1 MSRVSILEQLT
12 APKKKTA
19 LDFHYEDLWA
29 PPIMSLFTPQDI
41 QELVRIATSL
51 RYAGNIARKY
61 DMIDAVMK
69 RRGFRRAHCGT
80 NRVVYNFLED
90 DRFVAKVAV
99 DRVGMEDSPAE
110 YRNQAYFQPF
120 CCKIFEVDPSGV
132 ISFIER
138 VNPISS
144 IEEFMSVKDDIF
156 NMMVTKIIGK
166 YIVDDLGTK
175 AFMNFGI
182 RMNANGTAFGP
193 VVIDF
198 PYAYELDGAKLR
210 CAHKIINEHGNLEE
224 CGGEIDYDPGFNTL
238 ICNKCGRE
246 YKALDLAKEKNE
258 DVKLIYT
265 DAEKAFAKS
274 IRHLI
279 RGKIIDGDK
288 VIYDSGRCSN
298 RIILKEEFNYM
309 NNTSLPVGPVTVDR
323 TIKKKS
329 LGFKETKRRYYTDLQ
344 MQYYNKLVKAGMFNP
359 VIEDNT
365 MVSTVSDEV
374 IAPIKSEDSEAET
387 PIMGKAVTVS
397 SVINTEDGSIIYSS
411 EDVEALEESTFPE
424 LNNAPIDVTPPVF
437 TTDSIS
443 KDTSASV
450 IMPSENLPDQ
460 IITDEEVHRMV
471 IEVKAATSTNN
482 DVVDINSSIT
492 DPEKDKIPEIS
503 PITRPTS
510 DPRNSVLYKEPKDT
524 ATIHLGPVSA
534 VYEEADDEGDDVD
547 IVKAITDA
555 MVECSKTPSEEF
567 RIGDDEEELD
577 AIDDYYDD
585 DDTYDDTYD
594 AYYDDTRNRK
604 HHKNPMSY

>member
-41 QELVRIATSL
+41 QELIKIATSL

-193 VVIDF
+193 VIIDF

-210 CAHKIINEHGNLEE
+210 CAHKIVNEHGNLEE

-258 DVKLIYT
+258 DIKLVYT

-274 IRHLI
+274 IRHLV

-288 VIYDSGRCSN
+288 VIYDSGRRSN
-298 RIILKEEFNYM
+298 RILLKEEFNNM
-309 NNTSLPVGPVTVDR
+309 NNASLPVGPVTVDK
-323 TIKKKS
+323 TIRKKNP
-329 LGFKETKRRYYTDLQ
+329 GFKETKRRFYTDLQ
-344 MQYYNKLVKAGMFNP
+344 MQYYDKLVKAGMFNP
-359 VIEDNT
+359 VVEDDT
-365 MVSTVSDEV
+365 MVSTVNEV
-374 IAPIKSEDSEAET
+374 VTPIKSEDSEVET

-397 SVINTEDGSIIYSS
+397 SVIADGSIIYSS
-411 EDVEALEESTFPE
+411 EDIETLEENTFPE
-424 LNNAPIDVTPPVF
+424 LNNTPVDVAPPF
-437 TTDSIS
+437 TADSDS
-443 KDTSASV
+443 KDTASASV

-460 IITDEEVHRMV
+460 IISDEEVDRMV
-471 IEVKAATSTNN
+471 NEVKAATSTNN
-482 DVVDINSSIT
+482 DVVDVNSSIV

-510 DPRNSVLYKEPKDT
+510 DPSNSVLYKEPKNT
-524 ATIHLGPVSA
+524 TSTIHLGPVSA
-534 VYEEADDEGDDVD
+534 VYEADDEGDESDDVD

-555 MVECSKTPSEEF
+555 MVECSKSPSEEF
-567 RIGDDEEELD
+567 RIGDEEDLD
-577 AIDDYYDD
+577 TIDDYYDD
-585 DDTYDDTYD
+585 AYDDTYD
-594 AYYDDTRNRK
+594 NYYDDARNKK
-604 HHKNPMSY
+604 HHKNPMNY

>member
-41 QELVRIATSL
+41 QELVKIATSL

-193 VVIDF
+193 VIIDF

-210 CAHKIINEHGNLEE
+210 CAHKIINEHGSLEE

-246 YKALDLAKEKNE
+246 YKALDLAKQKNE
-258 DVKLIYT
+258 DIKLVYT

-274 IRHLI
+274 IRHLV

-288 VIYDSGRCSN
+288 VIYDSGRRSN
-298 RIILKEEFNYM
+298 RILLKEEFNSM
-309 NNTSLPVGPVTVDR
+309 NNGSLPVGPVTVDK
-323 TIKKKS
+323 TIRKKNP
-329 LGFKETKRRYYTDLQ
+329 GFKETKRRYYTDLQ
-344 MQYYNKLVKAGMFNP
+344 MQYYDKLVKAGMFNP
-359 VIEDNT
+359 VVEDDT
-365 MVSTVSDEV
+365 MVSTVNEV
-374 IAPIKSEDSEAET
+374 ITPIKSEDSEGET

-397 SVINTEDGSIIYSS
+397 SVIADGSIIYSDA
-411 EDVEALEESTFPE
+411 DVEALEENTFPE
-424 LNNAPIDVTPPVF
+424 LNNTPVEVTPPIF
-437 TTDSIS
+437 TADNNE
-443 KDTSASV
+443 DASASV

-460 IITDEEVHRMV
+460 IISDEEVHRMV

-482 DVVDINSSIT
+482 DVVDINSSII

-510 DPRNSVLYKEPKDT
+510 DPSNSVLYKEPKNT
-524 ATIHLGPVSA
+524 TSTIHLGPVSA
-534 VYEEADDEGDDVD
+534 VYEADDDSDEGDDTD

-555 MVECSKTPSEEF
+555 MVECSKSPSEEF
-567 RIGDDEEELD
+567 RIGDDEEDLD
-577 AIDDYYDD
+577 TIDDYYDD
-585 DDTYDDTYD
+585 AYDDTYD
-594 AYYDDTRNRK
+594 NYYDDARNKK
-604 HHKNPMSY
+604 HRNPMNY

>member
-41 QELVRIATSL
+41 QELVKIATSL

-193 VVIDF
+193 VIIDF

-210 CAHKIINEHGNLEE
+210 CAHKIVNEHGNLEE

-246 YKALDLAKEKNE
+246 YKALDLAKQKNE
-258 DVKLIYT
+258 DIKLVYT

-274 IRHLI
+274 IRHLV

-288 VIYDSGRCSN
+288 VIYDSGRRSN
-298 RIILKEEFNYM
+298 RILLKEEFNSM
-309 NNTSLPVGPVTVDR
+309 NNASLPVGPVTVDK
-323 TIKKKS
+323 TIRKKNP
-329 LGFKETKRRYYTDLQ
+329 GFKETKRRYYTDLQ
-344 MQYYNKLVKAGMFNP
+344 MQYYDKLVKAGMFNP
-359 VIEDNT
+359 VVEDDT
-365 MVSTVSDEV
+365 MVSTVNEV
-374 IAPIKSEDSEAET
+374 ITPIKSEDSEGET

-397 SVINTEDGSIIYSS
+397 SVIADGSIIYSDT
-411 EDVEALEESTFPE
+411 DVEALEEKTFPE
-424 LNNAPIDVTPPVF
+424 LNNTPVEVTPPIF
-437 TTDSIS
+437 TADNNE
-443 KDTSASV
+443 DASASV

-460 IITDEEVHRMV
+460 IISDEEVHRMV

-482 DVVDINSSIT
+482 DVADINSSII

-510 DPRNSVLYKEPKDT
+510 DPSNSVLYKEPKNT
-524 ATIHLGPVSA
+524 STIHLGPVSA
-534 VYEEADDEGDDVD
+534 VYEADDGGDDEGDDTD

-555 MVECSKTPSEEF
+555 MVECSKSPSEEF
-567 RIGDDEEELD
+567 RIGDDEED
-577 AIDDYYDD
+577 SDTIDDYYDD
-585 DDTYDDTYD
+585 AYDDTYD
-594 AYYDDTRNRK
+594 NYYDDARNKK
-604 HHKNPMSY
+604 HRNPMSY

>member
-41 QELVRIATSL
+41 QELVKIATSL

-193 VVIDF
+193 VIIDF

-210 CAHKIINEHGNLEE
+210 CAHKIVNEHGNLEE

-246 YKALDLAKEKNE
+246 YKALDLAKQKNE
-258 DVKLIYT
+258 DIKLVYT

-274 IRHLI
+274 IRHLV

-288 VIYDSGRCSN
+288 VIYDSGRRSN
-298 RIILKEEFNYM
+298 RILLKEEFNSM
-309 NNTSLPVGPVTVDR
+309 NNASLPVGPVTVDK
-323 TIKKKS
+323 TIRKKNP
-329 LGFKETKRRYYTDLQ
+329 GFKETKRRFYTDLQ
-344 MQYYNKLVKAGMFNP
+344 MQYYDKLVKAGMFNP
-359 VIEDNT
+359 VVEDDT
-365 MVSTVSDEV
+365 MVSTVNEV
-374 IAPIKSEDSEAET
+374 ITPIKSEDSEGET

-397 SVINTEDGSIIYSS
+397 SVIADGSIIYSS
-411 EDVEALEESTFPE
+411 EDVEALEEKTFPE
-424 LNNAPIDVTPPVF
+424 LNNTPVDVAPPVF
-437 TTDSIS
+437 TADSTN

-450 IMPSENLPDQ
+450 IMPSEKLPDQ

-482 DVVDINSSIT
+482 DVADINSSII

-510 DPRNSVLYKEPKDT
+510 DPSNSVLYKEPKNT
-524 ATIHLGPVSA
+524 STIHLGPVSA
-534 VYEEADDEGDDVD
+534 VYEADDGGDDEGDDTD

-555 MVECSKTPSEEF
+555 MVECSKSPSEEF
-567 RIGDDEEELD
+567 RIGDDEED
-577 AIDDYYDD
+577 SDTIDDYYDD
-585 DDTYDDTYD
+585 AYDDTYD
-594 AYYDDTRNRK
+594 NYYDDARNKK
-604 HHKNPMSY
+604 HRNPMSY

>member
-41 QELVRIATSL
+41 QELIKIATSL

-193 VVIDF
+193 VIIDF

-210 CAHKIINEHGNLEE
+210 CAHKIVNEHGNLEE

-258 DVKLIYT
+258 DIKLVYT

-274 IRHLI
+274 IRHLV

-288 VIYDSGRCSN
+288 VIYDSGRRSN
-298 RIILKEEFNYM
+298 RILLKEEFNSM
-309 NNTSLPVGPVTVDR
+309 NNASLPVGPVTVDK
-323 TIKKKS
+323 TIRKKNP
-329 LGFKETKRRYYTDLQ
+329 GFKETKRRFYTDLQ
-344 MQYYNKLVKAGMFNP
+344 MQYYDKLVKAGMFNP
-359 VIEDNT
+359 VVEDDT
-365 MVSTVSDEV
+365 MVSTVNEV
-374 IAPIKSEDSEAET
+374 VTPIKSEDSEVET

-397 SVINTEDGSIIYSS
+397 SVIADGSIIYSS
-411 EDVEALEESTFPE
+411 EDIETLEENTFPE
-424 LNNAPIDVTPPVF
+424 LNNTPVDVAPPF
-437 TTDSIS
+437 TADSDS
-443 KDTSASV
+443 KDTASASV

-460 IITDEEVHRMV
+460 IISDEEVDRMV
-471 IEVKAATSTNN
+471 NEVKAATSTNN
-482 DVVDINSSIT
+482 DVVDVNSSIV

-510 DPRNSVLYKEPKDT
+510 DPSNSVLYKEPKNT
-524 ATIHLGPVSA
+524 TSTIHLGPVSA
-534 VYEEADDEGDDVD
+534 VYEADDEGDESDDVD

-555 MVECSKTPSEEF
+555 MVECSKSPSEEF
-567 RIGDDEEELD
+567 RIGDEEDLD
-577 AIDDYYDD
+577 TIDDYYDD
-585 DDTYDDTYD
+585 AYDDTYD
-594 AYYDDTRNRK
+594 NYYDDARNK
-604 HHKNPMSY
+604 KYHKNPMSY

>member
-193 VVIDF
+193 VIIDF

-210 CAHKIINEHGNLEE
+210 CAHKIVNKHGDLEE

-258 DVKLIYT
+258 DVKLVYT

-274 IRHLI
+274 IRHLV

-288 VIYDSGRCSN
+288 VIYDSGRRSN
-298 RIILKEEFNYM
+298 RILLKEEFNSM
-309 NNTSLPVGPVTVDR
+309 NNASLPVGPVTVDK
-323 TIKKKS
+323 TIRKKNP
-329 LGFKETKRRYYTDLQ
+329 GFKETKRRYYTDLQ
-344 MQYYNKLVKAGMFNP
+344 MQYYDKLVKAGMFNP
-359 VIEDNT
+359 VVEDGT
-365 MVSTVSDEV
+365 MVSTVNEV
-374 IAPIKSEDSEAET
+374 ITPIKSEDSEGET

-397 SVINTEDGSIIYSS
+397 SVIADGSIIYSS
-411 EDVEALEESTFPE
+411 EDIETLEENTFPE
-424 LNNAPIDVTPPVF
+424 LNNTVDVAPPF
-437 TTDSIS
+437 TADSDS

-460 IITDEEVHRMV
+460 IISDEEVHRMV
-471 IEVKAATSTNN
+471 IEVKAATSTDNN
-482 DVVDINSSIT
+482 VVDTNSSII

-510 DPRNSVLYKEPKDT
+510 DPSNSVLYKEPKNT
-524 ATIHLGPVSA
+524 STIHLGPVSA
-534 VYEEADDEGDDVD
+534 VYEADDGGDDEGDDTD

-555 MVECSKTPSEEF
+555 MVECSKSPSEEF
-567 RIGDDEEELD
+567 RIGDNEED
-577 AIDDYYDD
+577 SDTIDDYYDD
-585 DDTYDDTYD
+585 AYDDTYDD
-594 AYYDDTRNRK
+594 YYDDARNKK
-604 HHKNPMSY
+604 HRNPMSY

>member
-12 APKKKTA
+12 APKKRTA

-41 QELVRIATSL
+41 QELVKIATSL

-193 VVIDF
+193 VIIDF

-210 CAHKIINEHGNLEE
+210 CAHKIVNAHGDLEE

-246 YKALDLAKEKNE
+246 YKALDLAKQKNE
-258 DVKLIYT
+258 DVKLVYT

-274 IRHLI
+274 IRHLV

-288 VIYDSGRCSN
+288 VIYDSGRRSN
-298 RIILKEEFNYM
+298 RILLKEEFNSM
-309 NNTSLPVGPVTVDR
+309 NNASLPVGPVTVDK
-323 TIKKKS
+323 TIRKKNP
-329 LGFKETKRRYYTDLQ
+329 GFKETKRRFYTDLQ
-344 MQYYNKLVKAGMFNP
+344 MQYYDKLVKAGMFNP
-359 VIEDNT
+359 VVEDDT
-365 MVSTVSDEV
+365 MVSTVNEV
-374 IAPIKSEDSEAET
+374 ITPIKSEDSEGET

-397 SVINTEDGSIIYSS
+397 SVIADGSIIYSDA
-411 EDVEALEESTFPE
+411 DVETLEENTFPE
-424 LNNAPIDVTPPVF
+424 LNNTPVEVAPPIF
-437 TTDSIS
+437 TADNNEDASV
-443 KDTSASV
+443 SV
-450 IMPSENLPDQ
+450 IMPSEKLPDQ
-460 IITDEEVHRMV
+460 IISDEEVHRMV
-471 IEVKAATSTNN
+471 IEVKAASNTDNN
-482 DVVDINSSIT
+482 VVDTNSSII

-510 DPRNSVLYKEPKDT
+510 DPSNSVLYKEPKNT
-524 ATIHLGPVSA
+524 TSTIHLGPVSA
-534 VYEEADDEGDDVD
+534 VYEADDGGDDEEDDTD

-555 MVECSKTPSEEF
+555 MVECSKSPSEEF
-567 RIGDDEEELD
+567 RIGDDEED
-577 AIDDYYDD
+577 SDTIDDYYDD
-585 DDTYDDTYD
+585 MYDDMYD
-594 AYYDDTRNRK
+594 NYYDDARNKK
-604 HHKNPMSY
+604 HRNPMSY

>member
-193 VVIDF
+193 VIIDF

-210 CAHKIINEHGNLEE
+210 CAHKIVNEHGNLEE

-246 YKALDLAKEKNE
+246 YKALDLAKKNNSE
-258 DVKLIYT
+258 DVKLVYS

-274 IRHLI
+274 IRYLV

-288 VIYDSGRCSN
+288 VIYDSGRRSN
-298 RIILKEEFNYM
+298 RILLKEEFNSM
-309 NNTSLPVGPVTVDR
+309 NNASLPVGPVTVDK
-323 TIKKKS
+323 TIRKKNP
-329 LGFKETKRRYYTDLQ
+329 GFKETKRRYYTDLQ
-344 MQYYNKLVKAGMFNP
+344 MQYYDKLVKAGMFNP
-359 VIEDNT
+359 VVEDDT
-365 MVSTVSDEV
+365 MISTVNEV
-374 IAPIKSEDSEAET
+374 ITPIKSEDSEVET

-397 SVINTEDGSIIYSS
+397 SVIADGSIIYSS
-411 EDVEALEESTFPE
+411 EDIETLEENTFPE
-424 LNNAPIDVTPPVF
+424 LNNTPVDATPPF
-437 TTDSIS
+437 TADSDS
-443 KDTSASV
+443 KDITSASV

-460 IITDEEVHRMV
+460 IISDEEVHRMV

-482 DVVDINSSIT
+482 DVVDINSSIV

-510 DPRNSVLYKEPKDT
+510 DPSNSVLYKEPKNT
-524 ATIHLGPVSA
+524 STIHLGPVSA
-534 VYEEADDEGDDVD
+534 VYEEETYDDEGDDAD

-555 MVECSKTPSEEF
+555 MVECSKSPSEEF
-567 RIGDDEEELD
+567 RIGDDEEDLD

-585 DDTYDDTYD
+585 AYDDTYD
-594 AYYDDTRNRK
+594 NYYDDARNKK
-604 HHKNPMSY
+604 HHKNPMNY

>member
-41 QELVRIATSL
+41 QELVKIATSL

-193 VVIDF
+193 VIIDF

-210 CAHKIINEHGNLEE
+210 CAHKIVNEHGNLEE

-246 YKALDLAKEKNE
+246 YKALDLAKQKNE
-258 DVKLIYT
+258 DIKLVYT

-274 IRHLI
+274 IRHLV

-288 VIYDSGRCSN
+288 VIYDSGRRSN
-298 RIILKEEFNYM
+298 RILLKEEFNSM
-309 NNTSLPVGPVTVDR
+309 NNASLPVGPVTVDK
-323 TIKKKS
+323 TIRKKNP
-329 LGFKETKRRYYTDLQ
+329 GFKETKRRYYTDLQ
-344 MQYYNKLVKAGMFNP
+344 MQYYDKLVKAGMFNP
-359 VIEDNT
+359 VVEDDT
-365 MVSTVSDEV
+365 MISTVNEV
-374 IAPIKSEDSEAET
+374 ITPIKSEDSEGET

-397 SVINTEDGSIIYSS
+397 SVIADGSIIYSDT
-411 EDVEALEESTFPE
+411 DVEALEENTFPE
-424 LNNAPIDVTPPVF
+424 LNNTPVDVAPPF
-437 TTDSIS
+437 TVDSDS
-443 KDTSASV
+443 KDTASASV

-460 IITDEEVHRMV
+460 IISDEEVHRMV
-471 IEVKAATSTNN
+471 NEVKAASNTDNN
-482 DVVDINSSIT
+482 VVDVNSSII

-510 DPRNSVLYKEPKDT
+510 DPSNSVLYKEPKNT
-524 ATIHLGPVSA
+524 STIHLGPVSA
-534 VYEEADDEGDDVD
+534 VYEADDGGDNEGDDTD

-555 MVECSKTPSEEF
+555 MVECSKSPSEEF
-567 RIGDDEEELD
+567 RIGDDEED
-577 AIDDYYDD
+577 SDTIDDYYDD
-585 DDTYDDTYD
+585 DAYDDTYD
-594 AYYDDTRNRK
+594 DYYDDARNKK
-604 HHKNPMSY
+604 HRNPMSY

>member
-12 APKKKTA
+12 APKKRTA

-41 QELVRIATSL
+41 QELVKIATSL

-193 VVIDF
+193 VIIDF

-258 DVKLIYT
+258 DIKLVYT

-274 IRHLI
+274 IRHLV

-288 VIYDSGRCSN
+288 VIYDSGRRSN
-298 RIILKEEFNYM
+298 RILLKEEFNSM
-309 NNTSLPVGPVTVDR
+309 NNASLPVGPVTVDK
-323 TIKKKS
+323 TIRKKNP
-329 LGFKETKRRYYTDLQ
+329 GFKETKRRYYTDLQ
-344 MQYYNKLVKAGMFNP
+344 MQYYDKLVKAGMFNP
-359 VIEDNT
+359 VVEDDT
-365 MVSTVSDEV
+365 MVSTVNEV
-374 IAPIKSEDSEAET
+374 ITPIKSEDSEGET

-397 SVINTEDGSIIYSS
+397 SVIADGSIIYSS
-411 EDVEALEESTFPE
+411 EDIETLEENTFPE
-424 LNNAPIDVTPPVF
+424 LNNTPVDVTPPF
-437 TTDSIS
+437 TVDSDS
-443 KDTSASV
+443 KDTASASV

-460 IITDEEVHRMV
+460 IITDEEVRRMV
-471 IEVKAATSTNN
+471 IEVKAASNTDNN
-482 DVVDINSSIT
+482 VVDTNSSII

-510 DPRNSVLYKEPKDT
+510 DPSNSVLYKEPKNT
-524 ATIHLGPVSA
+524 TSTIHLGPVSA
-534 VYEEADDEGDDVD
+534 VYEADDGSDDEGDDAD

-555 MVECSKTPSEEF
+555 MVECSKSPSEEF
-567 RIGDDEEELD
+567 RIGDDEEDLD
-577 AIDDYYDD
+577 TIDDYYDD
-585 DDTYDDTYD
+585 AYDDTYDD
-594 AYYDDTRNRK
+594 YYDDARNKK
-604 HHKNPMSY
+604 HRNPMSY

>member
-12 APKKKTA
+12 APKRKTA

-41 QELVRIATSL
+41 QELVKIATSL

-193 VVIDF
+193 VIIDF

-210 CAHKIINEHGNLEE
+210 CAHKIVNEHGNLEE

-258 DVKLIYT
+258 DIKLVYT

-274 IRHLI
+274 IRHLV

-288 VIYDSGRCSN
+288 VIYDSGRRSN
-298 RIILKEEFNYM
+298 RILLKEEFNSM
-309 NNTSLPVGPVTVDR
+309 NNGSLPVGPVTVDK
-323 TIKKKS
+323 TIRKKNP
-329 LGFKETKRRYYTDLQ
+329 GFKETKRRYYTDLQ
-344 MQYYNKLVKAGMFNP
+344 MQYYDKLVKAGMFNP
-359 VIEDNT
+359 VVEDDT
-365 MVSTVSDEV
+365 MVSTVNEV
-374 IAPIKSEDSEAET
+374 ITPIKSEDSEGET

-397 SVINTEDGSIIYSS
+397 SVIADGSIIYSS
-411 EDVEALEESTFPE
+411 EDIETLEENTFPE
-424 LNNAPIDVTPPVF
+424 LNNTPVEVTPPIF
-437 TTDSIS
+437 TADNNE
-443 KDTSASV
+443 DASASV

-460 IITDEEVHRMV
+460 IIPDEEVDRMV
-471 IEVKAATSTNN
+471 IEVKAASNTDNN
-482 DVVDINSSIT
+482 VVDTNSSII

-510 DPRNSVLYKEPKDT
+510 DPSNSVLYKEPKNT
-524 ATIHLGPVSA
+524 STIHLGPVSA
-534 VYEEADDEGDDVD
+534 VYEADDGGDDEGDDTD

-555 MVECSKTPSEEF
+555 MVECSKSPSEEF
-567 RIGDDEEELD
+567 RIGDDEED
-577 AIDDYYDD
+577 SDTIDDYYDD
-585 DDTYDDTYD
+585 AYDDTYD
-594 AYYDDTRNRK
+594 NYYDDARSKK
-604 HHKNPMSY
+604 HRNPMSY

>member
-193 VVIDF
+193 VIIDF

-210 CAHKIINEHGNLEE
+210 CAHKIVNEHGNLEE

-246 YKALDLAKEKNE
+246 YKALDLAKKNNSE
-258 DVKLIYT
+258 DVKLVYS

-274 IRHLI
+274 IRYLV

-288 VIYDSGRCSN
+288 VIYDSGRRSN
-298 RIILKEEFNYM
+298 RILLKEEFNSM
-309 NNTSLPVGPVTVDR
+309 NNASLPVGPVTVDK
-323 TIKKKS
+323 TIRKKNP
-329 LGFKETKRRYYTDLQ
+329 GFKETKRRYYTDLQ
-344 MQYYNKLVKAGMFNP
+344 MQYYDKLVKAGMFNP
-359 VIEDNT
+359 VVEDDT
-365 MVSTVSDEV
+365 MVSTVNEV
-374 IAPIKSEDSEAET
+374 VTPIKSEDSEVET

-397 SVINTEDGSIIYSS
+397 SVIADGSIIYSS
-411 EDVEALEESTFPE
+411 EDIETLEENTFPE
-424 LNNAPIDVTPPVF
+424 LNNTPVDVAPPF
-437 TTDSIS
+437 TTDSDS

-460 IITDEEVHRMV
+460 IISDEEVRRMV

-482 DVVDINSSIT
+482 DVVDINSSIV

-510 DPRNSVLYKEPKDT
+510 DPSNSVLYKEPKNT
-524 ATIHLGPVSA
+524 STIHLGPVSA
-534 VYEEADDEGDDVD
+534 VYEEETYDDEGDDAD

-555 MVECSKTPSEEF
+555 MVECSKSPSEEF
-567 RIGDDEEELD
+567 RIGDEEDLD
-577 AIDDYYDD
+577 TIDDYYDD
-585 DDTYDDTYD
+585 AYDDTYD
-594 AYYDDTRNRK
+594 NYYDDARNKK
-604 HHKNPMSY
+604 HRNPMNY

>member
-210 CAHKIINEHGNLEE
+210 CVHKI
-224 CGGEIDYDPGFNTL
+224 
-238 ICNKCGRE
+238 
-246 YKALDLAKEKNE
+246 
-258 DVKLIYT
+258 
-265 DAEKAFAKS
+265 
-274 IRHLI
+274 
-279 RGKIIDGDK
+279 
-288 VIYDSGRCSN
+288 VI
-298 RIILKEEFNYM
+298 
-309 NNTSLPVGPVTVDR
+309 
-323 TIKKKS
+323 
-329 LGFKETKRRYYTDLQ
+329 
-344 MQYYNKLVKAGMFNP
+344 
-359 VIEDNT
+359 
-365 MVSTVSDEV
+365 
-374 IAPIKSEDSEAET
+374 
-387 PIMGKAVTVS
+387 
-397 SVINTEDGSIIYSS
+397 
-411 EDVEALEESTFPE
+411 
-424 LNNAPIDVTPPVF
+424 
-437 TTDSIS
+437 
-443 KDTSASV
+443 
-450 IMPSENLPDQ
+450 
-460 IITDEEVHRMV
+460 
-471 IEVKAATSTNN
+471 
-482 DVVDINSSIT
+482 
-492 DPEKDKIPEIS
+492 
-503 PITRPTS
+503 
-510 DPRNSVLYKEPKDT
+510 
-524 ATIHLGPVSA
+524 
-534 VYEEADDEGDDVD
+534 VY
-547 IVKAITDA
+547 
-555 MVECSKTPSEEF
+555 
-567 RIGDDEEELD
+567 
-577 AIDDYYDD
+577 
-585 DDTYDDTYD
+585 
-594 AYYDDTRNRK
+594 
-604 HHKNPMSY
+604 

>member
-41 QELVRIATSL
+41 QELIKIATSL

-193 VVIDF
+193 VIIDF

-210 CAHKIINEHGNLEE
+210 CAHKIVNEHGNLEE

-258 DVKLIYT
+258 DVKLVYT

-274 IRHLI
+274 IRHLV

-288 VIYDSGRCSN
+288 VIYDSGRRSN
-298 RIILKEEFNYM
+298 RILLKEEFNSM
-309 NNTSLPVGPVTVDR
+309 NNASLPVGPVTVDK
-323 TIKKKS
+323 TIRKKNP
-329 LGFKETKRRYYTDLQ
+329 GFKETKRRYYTDLQ
-344 MQYYNKLVKAGMFNP
+344 MQYYDKLVKAGMFNP
-359 VIEDNT
+359 VVEDGT
-365 MVSTVSDEV
+365 MVSTVNEV
-374 IAPIKSEDSEAET
+374 ITPIKSEDNEGET

-397 SVINTEDGSIIYSS
+397 SVIADGSIIYSS
-411 EDVEALEESTFPE
+411 EDVEALEEKTFPE
-424 LNNAPIDVTPPVF
+424 LNNTPVDVAPPF
-437 TTDSIS
+437 TSDSDS
-443 KDTSASV
+443 KDIASASV

-471 IEVKAATSTNN
+471 NEVKAATSTNN
-482 DVVDINSSIT
+482 DVVDINSSII

-510 DPRNSVLYKEPKDT
+510 DPSNSVLYKEPKNT
-524 ATIHLGPVSA
+524 STIHLGPVSA
-534 VYEEADDEGDDVD
+534 VYEADDGDDDEGDDTD

-555 MVECSKTPSEEF
+555 MVECSKSPSEEF
-567 RIGDDEEELD
+567 RIGDDEED
-577 AIDDYYDD
+577 SDTIDDYYDE
-585 DDTYDDTYD
+585 YDDTYD
-594 AYYDDTRNRK
+594 NYYDDARNKK
-604 HHKNPMSY
+604 HRNPMSY

>member
-193 VVIDF
+193 VIIDF

-210 CAHKIINEHGNLEE
+210 CAHKIVNEHGNLEE

-246 YKALDLAKEKNE
+246 YKALDLAKKNNSE
-258 DVKLIYT
+258 DVKLIYS

-274 IRHLI
+274 IRYLV

-288 VIYDSGRCSN
+288 VIYDSGRRSN
-298 RIILKEEFNYM
+298 RILLKEEFSNM
-309 NNTSLPVGPVTVDR
+309 NNASLPVGPVTVDK
-323 TIKKKS
+323 TIRKKNP
-329 LGFKETKRRYYTDLQ
+329 GFKETKRRYYTDLQ
-344 MQYYNKLVKAGMFNP
+344 MQYYDKLVKAGMFNP
-359 VIEDNT
+359 VVEDDT
-365 MVSTVSDEV
+365 MISTVNEV
-374 IAPIKSEDSEAET
+374 VTPIKSEDSEVET

-397 SVINTEDGSIIYSS
+397 SVIADGSIIYSS
-411 EDVEALEESTFPE
+411 EDIETLEENTFPE
-424 LNNAPIDVTPPVF
+424 LNNTPVDVAPPF
-437 TTDSIS
+437 TTDSDS

-460 IITDEEVHRMV
+460 IISDEEVRRMV
-471 IEVKAATSTNN
+471 IEVKAATNTNN
-482 DVVDINSSIT
+482 DVVDINSSIV

-510 DPRNSVLYKEPKDT
+510 DPSNSVLYKEPKNT
-524 ATIHLGPVSA
+524 STIHLGPVSA
-534 VYEEADDEGDDVD
+534 VYEEETYDDGDDDAD

-555 MVECSKTPSEEF
+555 MVECSKSPSEEF
-567 RIGDDEEELD
+567 RIGDGEEDLD
-577 AIDDYYDD
+577 TIDDYYDD
-585 DDTYDDTYD
+585 DAYDDTYD
-594 AYYDDTRNRK
+594 NYYDDARNK
-604 HHKNPMSY
+604 HRKNPMNF

>member
-12 APKKKTA
+12 APKKRTA

-41 QELVRIATSL
+41 QELIKIATSL

-193 VVIDF
+193 VIIDF

-210 CAHKIINEHGNLEE
+210 CAHKIVNEHGNLEE

-246 YKALDLAKEKNE
+246 YKALDLAKQKNE
-258 DVKLIYT
+258 DIKLVYT

-274 IRHLI
+274 IRHLV

-288 VIYDSGRCSN
+288 VIYDSGRRSN
-298 RIILKEEFNYM
+298 RILLKEEFNSM
-309 NNTSLPVGPVTVDR
+309 NNASLPVGPVTVDK
-323 TIKKKS
+323 TIRKKNP
-329 LGFKETKRRYYTDLQ
+329 GFKETKRRYYTDLQ
-344 MQYYNKLVKAGMFNP
+344 MQYYDKLVKAGMFNP
-359 VIEDNT
+359 VVEDDT
-365 MVSTVSDEV
+365 MVSTVNEV
-374 IAPIKSEDSEAET
+374 ITPIKSEDSEGET

-397 SVINTEDGSIIYSS
+397 SVIADGSIIYSS
-411 EDVEALEESTFPE
+411 EDIETLEENTFPE
-424 LNNAPIDVTPPVF
+424 LNNTPVDVTPPF
-437 TTDSIS
+437 TVDSDS
-443 KDTSASV
+443 KDTASASV

-460 IITDEEVHRMV
+460 IITDEEVRRMV
-471 IEVKAATSTNN
+471 IEVKAASNTDNN
-482 DVVDINSSIT
+482 VVDTNSSII

-510 DPRNSVLYKEPKDT
+510 DPSNSVLYKEPKNT
-524 ATIHLGPVSA
+524 TSTIHLGPVSA
-534 VYEEADDEGDDVD
+534 VYEADDGSDDEGDDAD

-555 MVECSKTPSEEF
+555 MVECSKSPSEEF
-567 RIGDDEEELD
+567 RIGDDEEDLD
-577 AIDDYYDD
+577 TIDDYYDD
-585 DDTYDDTYD
+585 AYDDTYDD
-594 AYYDDTRNRK
+594 YYDDARNKK
-604 HHKNPMSY
+604 HRNPMNY

>member
-12 APKKKTA
+12 APKKRTA

-41 QELVRIATSL
+41 QELVKIATSL

-193 VVIDF
+193 VIIDF

-210 CAHKIINEHGNLEE
+210 CAHKIVNEHGDLEE

-274 IRHLI
+274 IRHLV

-288 VIYDSGRCSN
+288 VIYDSGRRSN
-298 RIILKEEFNYM
+298 RILLKEEFNSM
-309 NNTSLPVGPVTVDR
+309 NNASLPVGPVTVDK
-323 TIKKKS
+323 TIRKKNP
-329 LGFKETKRRYYTDLQ
+329 GFKETKRRYYTDLQ
-344 MQYYNKLVKAGMFNP
+344 MQYYDKLVKAGMFNP
-359 VIEDNT
+359 VVEDDT
-365 MVSTVSDEV
+365 MVSTVNEV
-374 IAPIKSEDSEAET
+374 VTPIKSEDSEVET

-397 SVINTEDGSIIYSS
+397 SVIADGSIIYSS
-411 EDVEALEESTFPE
+411 EDIETLEENTFPE
-424 LNNAPIDVTPPVF
+424 LNNTVDVAPPF
-437 TTDSIS
+437 TVDSDS
-443 KDTSASV
+443 KDTASASV

-460 IITDEEVHRMV
+460 IISDEEVHRMV
-471 IEVKAATSTNN
+471 NEVKAASNTDNN
-482 DVVDINSSIT
+482 VVDVNSSII

-510 DPRNSVLYKEPKDT
+510 DPSNSVLYKEPKST
-524 ATIHLGPVSA
+524 STIHLGPVSA
-534 VYEEADDEGDDVD
+534 VYEADDDSDEGDDAD

-555 MVECSKTPSEEF
+555 MVECSKSPSEEF
-567 RIGDDEEELD
+567 RIGDDEEDLD
-577 AIDDYYDD
+577 ANDDYYDD
-585 DDTYDDTYD
+585 AYDDTYD
-594 AYYDDTRNRK
+594 EYYDDARNKK
-604 HHKNPMSY
+604 HRNPMNY